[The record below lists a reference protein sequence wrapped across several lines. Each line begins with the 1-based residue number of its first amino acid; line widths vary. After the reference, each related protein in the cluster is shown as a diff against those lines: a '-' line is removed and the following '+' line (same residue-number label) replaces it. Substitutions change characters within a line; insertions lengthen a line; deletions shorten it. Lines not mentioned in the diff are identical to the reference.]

1 VTAYLVPAQ
10 AGAQFISLFIYATI
24 ARWYV
29 APWLKSRSRT
39 DALIALL
46 WVHVFRYI
54 ALQAF
59 SAQRGGF
66 PISDAGVME
75 IVIGDLGGAILAFI
89 TIVLLR
95 YRAGIAIPLAW
106 VLVLETV
113 YDTVSNIRGGMREH
127 LMGAAA
133 GVTWLVLVFFVPMII
148 VSLVLLV
155 WQLHTRRSEALAV
168 TISRRPD
175 ANEARILP
183 AGQPASG

>member
-1 VTAYLVPAQ
+1 MTAYLVPAQ
-10 AGAQFISLFIYATI
+10 AGAQLISLFVYAMI

-29 APWLKSRSRT
+29 APWLKSRGRD

-59 SAQRGGF
+59 SAQRDGF

-75 IVIGDLGGAILAFI
+75 IVAGDLGGAILAFI

-95 YRAGIAIPLAW
+95 YRVGIAIGLAW
-106 VLVLETV
+106 LLVFETI
-113 YDTVSNIRGGMREH
+113 YDTVSNIRGGIREH
-127 LMGAAA
+127 LMGAAG
-133 GVTWLVLVFFVPMII
+133 GVTWLVLVSFVPMII

-155 WQLHTRRSEALAV
+155 WQLYARRSDALNPSRSEERRVSETEAL
-168 TISRRPD
+168 T
-175 ANEARILP
+175 
-183 AGQPASG
+183 ASSI

>member
-10 AGAQFISLFIYATI
+10 AGAQFISLFVYAMI

-29 APWLKSRSRT
+29 APWLKSRSRG

-59 SAQRGGF
+59 SAQRDGF

-75 IVIGDLGGAILAFI
+75 IVAGDLGGAILAFI

-106 VLVLETV
+106 LLVLETV
-113 YDTVSNIRGGMREH
+113 FDTVTNIRGGIREH
-127 LMGAAA
+127 LMGAAG

-148 VSLVLLV
+148 VSLALLA
-155 WQLHTRRSEALAV
+155 WQLYARRSEALNPSV
-168 TISRRPD
+168 SEQRPVS
-175 ANEARILP
+175 ATKALT
-183 AGQPASG
+183 ASSI